1 MMKDDEQI
9 IINRVK
15 KPIWE
20 QISLAESLDEELI
33 PTMNSK
39 SKRENELKQLGI
51 FPLAHLPEEG

>member
-1 MMKDDEQI
+1 MKDDEQI